1 MEQYLRRKRLSSVM
15 DELGLRALIAL
26 GSVMW
31 FVRLWGLGMPALLA
45 GLALGLMGQMA
56 LTRWRR
62 RAVERREQALRC
74 RLGGEMLLEDMLLQP
89 PRRAHFQAAMLLGQ
103 RYPIRLERV
112 TEDGMLCQSGGER
125 LLVACLRKP
134 PEREATPEDLLASQR
149 ACKAHGVSRCV
160 LCLTCRC
167 SAEARAWAETSAVP
181 VRIISRDTMLAL
193 AGQASPATDAQL
205 ISLGKRR
212 NRPVPGGSVLR
223 TILDRGKAGR
233 YMFYGTAMVLLY
245 VVTGLKWYP
254 LPGLALVLLAVTS
267 RYLAREDGPL

>member
-15 DELGLRALIAL
+15 DEMGLRALIAL
-26 GSVMW
+26 GTVMW
-31 FVRLWGLGMPALLA
+31 FVHLWGLGMPALLA

-62 RAVERREQALRC
+62 RAVDRREQALRC
-74 RLGGEMLLEDMLLQP
+74 QLGGEMLLEDMLLQP

-103 RYPIRLERV
+103 RYPLRLERV
-112 TEDGMLCQSGGER
+112 TEEGMLCQSGGER
-125 LLVACLRKP
+125 LLVCCLRKP
-134 PEREATPEDLLASQR
+134 PESEASPEDLLAVQR
-149 ACKAHGVSRCV
+149 ACKAHGASRCV

-167 SAEARAWAETSAVP
+167 SAAARAWAETSAVP
-181 VRIISRDTMLAL
+181 VRIISRETMLAL

-205 ISLGKRR
+205 ISLGQRR
-212 NRPVPGGSVLR
+212 NRPVPGGRVLR

-267 RYLAREDGPL
+267 RHLAREPETL